1 MNVID
6 IIKTKRDGGE
16 LTEDQISW
24 FITEFS
30 KGGSI
35 PDEQAAALAMAI
47 YHSVLSLSCSDHSI
61 KFRNDLR
68 QKYLSSISRFSIEI
82 ELDK

>member
-24 FITEFS
+24 FIKEFS
-30 KGGSI
+30 
-35 PDEQAAALAMAI
+35 Q
-47 YHSVLSLSCSDHSI
+47 
-61 KFRNDLR
+61 
-68 QKYLSSISRFSIEI
+68 EI
-82 ELDK
+82 GRAHV

>member
-24 FITEFS
+24 FIKEFS
-30 KGGSI
+30 QGGSI

-47 YHSVLSLSCSDHSI
+47 YFQEWNA
-61 KFRNDLR
+61 KN
-68 QKYLSSISRFSIEI
+68 
-82 ELDK
+82 

>member
-30 KGGSI
+30 QGGSI

-47 YHSVLSLSCSDHSI
+47 YFQGMEMT
-61 KFRNDLR
+61 KT
-68 QKYLSSISRFSIEI
+68 Q
-82 ELDK
+82 